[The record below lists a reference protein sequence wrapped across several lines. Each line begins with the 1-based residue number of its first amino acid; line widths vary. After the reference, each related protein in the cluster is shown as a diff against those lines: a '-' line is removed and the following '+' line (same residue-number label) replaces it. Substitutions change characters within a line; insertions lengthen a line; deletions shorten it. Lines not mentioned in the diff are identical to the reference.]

1 MFSKAC
7 EYAIKAMLF
16 IAVRSRHK
24 LRTGLIEIAE
34 GTGSPVSFT
43 AKILQR
49 LVKSNLLE
57 SQKGPAGGFVISEER
72 SARIKLS
79 EIVSAIDGNMILC
92 GCALGFDQCSE
103 EKPCPI
109 HYKYKDVRTGL
120 RNMLEETTLQHLSND
135 INQGLS
141 FLKRD

>member
-7 EYAIKAMLF
+7 EYAIKAMIL
-16 IAVRSRHK
+16 IAVRSRQSA
-24 LRTGLIEIAE
+24 RSGLNDVAE

-43 AKILQR
+43 AKILQK

-57 SQKGPAGGFVISEER
+57 SQKGPTGGFVLSEAR
-72 SARIKLS
+72 SAQIRLS
-79 EIVSAIDGNMILC
+79 EIVNAIDGDLVYN
-92 GCALGFDQCSE
+92 GCALGFSMCSE
-103 EKPCPI
+103 DKPCPV
-109 HYKYKDVRTGL
+109 HHKYKEVRSGL
-120 RNMLEETTLQHLSND
+120 KEMLEETTLLDLTND